1 MTVGDV
7 VVVYVLCCN
16 WLCACER
23 DCLTVDS
30 SCCAEFSC
38 AWLAAS

>member
-7 VVVYVLCCN
+7 VVVYVPCCN
-16 WLCACER
+16 WLCAFER